1 MYKRDYLSY
10 PDYNNPNFVNDISR
24 KAEFNLNKIKLN
36 KDNQCDNE
44 NFELANHQRLLK
56 NFVNN
61 YTPYKSLLLFHGVG
75 VGKTCSGVTISES
88 FRDTY
93 VRNNKKIIIVR
104 KSGLNQGWMDTI
116 YDPEKGEYVNR
127 SIIFKNWK
135 EEAIDILGGTR
146 CGKIPFKERSSLT
159 PEQLAEQRTIRCYRL
174 LYGILSFKGT
184 KANGEDH
191 EVANLPVLWRVTG
204 TAFAPVGSA
213 LDQVNKR
220 KKLMFTTTFS
230 IDSKRQKKGG
240 NVFYIPE
247 ISVNADANLEMSKED
262 METLTVFQDIINTEN
277 AEVVDLY
284 KAAKKGQPTS
294 SDGESAKVVKQV
306 EDPVEVLS
314 N

>member
-1 MYKRDYLSY
+1 M
-10 PDYNNPNFVNDISR
+10 
-24 KAEFNLNKIKLN
+24 
-36 KDNQCDNE
+36 DNE
-44 NFELANHQRLLK
+44 IANI
-56 NFVNN
+56 NN
-61 YTPYKSLLLFHGVG
+61 MSDEQIMQAIGQDDG
-75 VGKTCSGVTISES
+75 SSSGVNIPRLGINRSPEDDDGNQLPVGHLFTYDASVGQNVFGKPVTFRPFISAMQ
-88 FRDTY
+88 Y
-93 VRNNKKIIIVR
+93 
-104 KSGLNQGWMDTI
+104 MH

-174 LYGILSFKGT
+174 LYGLLSFSGK

-191 EVANLPVLWRVTG
+191 EVANLPALWRVTG

-247 ISVNADANLEMSKED
+247 ISVNADANLQLSDAD
-262 METLTVFQDIINTEN
+262 METLKVFQESIDIEN
-277 AEVVDLY
+277 KEVIDLY
-284 KAAKKGQPTS
+284 N
-294 SDGESAKVVKQV
+294 SAKAKAPNGSDKIDAEIVDDMDDQLPEK
-306 EDPVEVLS
+306 VLS
-314 N
+314 S

>member
-1 MYKRDYLSY
+1 M
-10 PDYNNPNFVNDISR
+10 
-24 KAEFNLNKIKLN
+24 
-36 KDNQCDNE
+36 DNE
-44 NFELANHQRLLK
+44 IANINNMSDEQIKQAIGQDDGSSSGISIPRLGINRSPEDDDGNQLP
-56 NFVNN
+56 VGH
-61 YTPYKSLLLFHGVG
+61 LFTYDSSVG
-75 VGKTCSGVTISES
+75 QNVFGKPVTFRPFISAMQ
-88 FRDTY
+88 Y
-93 VRNNKKIIIVR
+93 
-104 KSGLNQGWMDTI
+104 MH
-116 YDPEKGEYVNR
+116 YDPEKSEYVNR

-146 CGKIPFKERSSLT
+146 CGKVPFKERTSLT

-174 LYGILSFKGT
+174 LYGILSFKGK

-240 NVFYIPE
+240 NVYYTPE
-247 ISVNADANLEMSKED
+247 ISVNADANLQMSKED
-262 METLTVFQDIINTEN
+262 METLTVFQDVINTEN
-277 AEVVDLY
+277 TEVVDLY

>member
-1 MYKRDYLSY
+1 M
-10 PDYNNPNFVNDISR
+10 
-24 KAEFNLNKIKLN
+24 
-36 KDNQCDNE
+36 DNE
-44 NFELANHQRLLK
+44 IANINNMSDEQIKQAIGQDDGSSSGISIPRLGINRSPEDDDGNQLP
-56 NFVNN
+56 VGH
-61 YTPYKSLLLFHGVG
+61 LFTYDSSVG
-75 VGKTCSGVTISES
+75 QNVFGKPVTFRPFISAMQ
-88 FRDTY
+88 Y
-93 VRNNKKIIIVR
+93 
-104 KSGLNQGWMDTI
+104 MH

-146 CGKIPFKERSSLT
+146 CGKVPFKERTSLT

-174 LYGILSFKGT
+174 LYGILSFKGK

-277 AEVVDLY
+277 TEIVDLY

-314 N
+314 S

>member
-1 MYKRDYLSY
+1 M
-10 PDYNNPNFVNDISR
+10 
-24 KAEFNLNKIKLN
+24 
-36 KDNQCDNE
+36 DNE
-44 NFELANHQRLLK
+44 IANINNMSDEQIKQAIGQDDGSSSGISIPRLGINRSPEDDDGNQLP
-56 NFVNN
+56 VGH
-61 YTPYKSLLLFHGVG
+61 LFTYDSSVG
-75 VGKTCSGVTISES
+75 QNVFGKPVTFRPFISAMQ
-88 FRDTY
+88 Y
-93 VRNNKKIIIVR
+93 
-104 KSGLNQGWMDTI
+104 MH

-146 CGKIPFKERSSLT
+146 CGKIPFKERTSLT

-174 LYGILSFKGT
+174 LYGILSFKGK

-240 NVFYIPE
+240 NVYYTPE
-247 ISVNADANLEMSKED
+247 ISVNADANLQMSKED

-294 SDGESAKVVKQV
+294 SDGESAKVIKQV

>member
-1 MYKRDYLSY
+1 M
-10 PDYNNPNFVNDISR
+10 
-24 KAEFNLNKIKLN
+24 
-36 KDNQCDNE
+36 DNE
-44 NFELANHQRLLK
+44 IANINNMSDEQIKQAIGQDDGSSSGISIPRLGINRSPEDDDGNQLP
-56 NFVNN
+56 VGH
-61 YTPYKSLLLFHGVG
+61 LFTYDSSVG
-75 VGKTCSGVTISES
+75 QNVFGKPVTFRPFISAMQ
-88 FRDTY
+88 Y
-93 VRNNKKIIIVR
+93 
-104 KSGLNQGWMDTI
+104 MH

-146 CGKIPFKERSSLT
+146 CGKVPFKERTSLT

-174 LYGILSFKGT
+174 LYGILSFKGK

-191 EVANLPVLWRVTG
+191 EVTNLPVLWRVTG

-240 NVFYIPE
+240 NVYYTPE
-247 ISVNADANLEMSKED
+247 ISVNADANLQMSKED

-277 AEVVDLY
+277 TEIVDLY

-314 N
+314 S

>member
-1 MYKRDYLSY
+1 MSNEIANI
-10 PDYNNPNFVNDISR
+10 NNMSD
-24 KAEFNLNKIKLN
+24 EQIKQAIGQ
-36 KDNQCDNE
+36 DDG
-44 NFELANHQRLLK
+44 
-56 NFVNN
+56 
-61 YTPYKSLLLFHGVG
+61 SS
-75 VGKTCSGVTISES
+75 SGVNIPRLGINRSPEDDDGNQLPVGHLFTYDASVGQNVFGKPVTFRPFISAMQ
-88 FRDTY
+88 Y
-93 VRNNKKIIIVR
+93 
-104 KSGLNQGWMDTI
+104 MH

-174 LYGILSFKGT
+174 LYGLLSFSGK

-191 EVANLPVLWRVTG
+191 EVANLPALWRVTG

-247 ISVNADANLEMSKED
+247 ISVNADANLQMSKED
-262 METLTVFQDIINTEN
+262 METLTVFQDTINTEN
-277 AEVVDLY
+277 TEVVDLY
-284 KAAKKGQPTS
+284 KAAKKGQSTS
-294 SDGESAKVVKQV
+294 SDGESAKVIKQV

-314 N
+314 S

>member
-1 MYKRDYLSY
+1 MSNEIANINNMSDEQIKQAIGQDDGSSGGIRIPRLGINRSPEDDDGNQLPVGHLFAYDASVGQNVFGKPITFRPFLSAMQY
-10 PDYNNPNFVNDISR
+10 M
-24 KAEFNLNKIKLN
+24 
-36 KDNQCDNE
+36 
-44 NFELANHQRLLK
+44 H
-56 NFVNN
+56 
-61 YTPYKSLLLFHGVG
+61 
-75 VGKTCSGVTISES
+75 
-88 FRDTY
+88 
-93 VRNNKKIIIVR
+93 
-104 KSGLNQGWMDTI
+104 

-146 CGKIPFKERSSLT
+146 CGKVPFKERTSLT

-174 LYGILSFKGT
+174 LYGILSFKGK

-240 NVFYIPE
+240 NVYYTPE
-247 ISVNADANLEMSKED
+247 ISVNADANLQMSKED
-262 METLTVFQDIINTEN
+262 METLTVFQDTINTEN

-284 KAAKKGQPTS
+284 KAAKKGQSTS

-306 EDPVEVLS
+306 EDPIEVLS

>member
-1 MYKRDYLSY
+1 M
-10 PDYNNPNFVNDISR
+10 
-24 KAEFNLNKIKLN
+24 
-36 KDNQCDNE
+36 DNE
-44 NFELANHQRLLK
+44 IANINNMSDEQIKQAIGQDDGSSSGISIPRLGINRSPEDDDGNQLP
-56 NFVNN
+56 VGH
-61 YTPYKSLLLFHGVG
+61 LFTYDSSVG
-75 VGKTCSGVTISES
+75 QNVFGKPVTFRPFISAMQ
-88 FRDTY
+88 Y
-93 VRNNKKIIIVR
+93 
-104 KSGLNQGWMDTI
+104 MH

-146 CGKIPFKERSSLT
+146 CGKVPFKERTSLT

-174 LYGILSFKGT
+174 LYGILSFKGK

-191 EVANLPVLWRVTG
+191 EVTNLPVLWRVTG

-240 NVFYIPE
+240 NVYYTPE
-247 ISVNADANLEMSKED
+247 ISVNADANLQMSKED
-262 METLTVFQDIINTEN
+262 METLTVFQDILNTAITEI
-277 AEVVDLY
+277 VDLY

>member
-1 MYKRDYLSY
+1 M
-10 PDYNNPNFVNDISR
+10 
-24 KAEFNLNKIKLN
+24 
-36 KDNQCDNE
+36 DNE
-44 NFELANHQRLLK
+44 IANINNMSDEQIKQAIGQDDGSSSGISIPRLGINRSPEDDDGNQLP
-56 NFVNN
+56 VGH
-61 YTPYKSLLLFHGVG
+61 LFTYDSSVG
-75 VGKTCSGVTISES
+75 QNVFGKPVTFRPFISAMQ
-88 FRDTY
+88 Y
-93 VRNNKKIIIVR
+93 
-104 KSGLNQGWMDTI
+104 MH

-146 CGKIPFKERSSLT
+146 CGKVPFKERASLT

-174 LYGILSFKGT
+174 LYGILSFKGK

-191 EVANLPVLWRVTG
+191 EVTNLPVLWRVTG

-247 ISVNADANLEMSKED
+247 ISVNADANLQMSKED

>member
-1 MYKRDYLSY
+1 M
-10 PDYNNPNFVNDISR
+10 
-24 KAEFNLNKIKLN
+24 
-36 KDNQCDNE
+36 DNE
-44 NFELANHQRLLK
+44 IANINNMSDEQIKQAIGQDDGSSSGISIPRLGINRSPEDDDGNQLP
-56 NFVNN
+56 VGH
-61 YTPYKSLLLFHGVG
+61 LFTYDSSVG
-75 VGKTCSGVTISES
+75 QNVFGKPVIFRPFISAMQ
-88 FRDTY
+88 Y
-93 VRNNKKIIIVR
+93 
-104 KSGLNQGWMDTI
+104 MH

-174 LYGILSFKGT
+174 LYGILSFKGK

-240 NVFYIPE
+240 NVYYTPE

-277 AEVVDLY
+277 TEIVDLY

-294 SDGESAKVVKQV
+294 SDGESAKVIKQV